1 MKSKKYINLLILL
14 LPFFVI
20 ACKNSN
26 TVSPPGSG
34 ANLAYFPN
42 NDGNNYLYS
51 IHTTDSTGGI
61 ITGTRS
67 ATFSGTAVVNGVSF
81 QKEIDT
87 LTFGIGNQVNLSF
100 FQVSGDSV
108 FFALDTTGLSK
119 IIPDS
124 LMAYISI
131 DSRLKA
137 FVLSFQSGTNWDV
150 FNLGLKYGPLS
161 FNLVNV
167 KANYVGTEQLTLNL
181 SNGQSTQNAQKIN
194 YVLTLTI
201 PNKSNFFAAPST
213 YQYSAT
219 AWLVQNIGVVKW
231 QGSGAV
237 FSAFSGQGVNLAD
250 TTTNVSENLLSYTL
264 K

>member
-14 LPFFVI
+14 LPLYLL

-26 TVSPPGSG
+26 TVSPPTTG
-34 ANLAYFPN
+34 ANSAYFPN
-42 NDGNNYLYS
+42 KDGNNYVYS
-51 IHTTDSTGGI
+51 IHTTDSTGGT

-67 ATFSGTAVVNGVSF
+67 ATYSGTAIVNGISF

-87 LTFGIGNQVNLSF
+87 LSFGAGNQVNLSF

-108 FFALDTTGLSK
+108 FFALDTAGLSK

-124 LMAYISI
+124 LMPFISI
-131 DSRLKA
+131 DSKLKA
-137 FVLSFQSGTNWDV
+137 FVLSFQSGSNWDV

-167 KANYVGTEQLTLNL
+167 KANYLGSEQLSLNL

-201 PNKSNFFAAPST
+201 PNQSNFFATPLT

-250 TTTNVSENLLSYTL
+250 TTNTVSETLLSYTL

>member
-1 MKSKKYINLLILL
+1 MKNEKYLYLLILL
-14 LPFFVI
+14 LPLYIV

-26 TVSPPGSG
+26 TISPSTTG
-34 ANLAYFPN
+34 ANAAYFPN
-42 NDGNNYLYS
+42 KDGNHYLYS
-51 IHTTDSTGGI
+51 IHSTDSTGGTT
-61 ITGTRS
+61 TGIRS
-67 ATFSGTAVVNGVSF
+67 ATYSGTSVVNGISF
-81 QKEIDT
+81 QTEIDT
-87 LTFGIGNQVNLSF
+87 LSFGVGSQVNLSY

-108 FFALDTTGLSK
+108 FFALDTAGLSK

-124 LMAYISI
+124 LMAFISI
-131 DSRLKA
+131 DSKLKA
-137 FVLSFQSGTNWDV
+137 FVLSFQNGSNWDV

-167 KANYVGTEQLTLNL
+167 KANYVGTEQLSLNL

-194 YVLTLTI
+194 FILTLTI
-201 PNKSNFFAAPST
+201 PNQSNFFATPST

-250 TTTNVSENLLSYTL
+250 TTTTVSETLLSYTI